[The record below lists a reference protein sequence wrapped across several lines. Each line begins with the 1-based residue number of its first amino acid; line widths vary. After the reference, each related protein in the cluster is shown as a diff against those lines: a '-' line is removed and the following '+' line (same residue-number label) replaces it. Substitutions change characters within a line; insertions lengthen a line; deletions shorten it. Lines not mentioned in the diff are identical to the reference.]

1 MTSAPVHLT
10 GPAEDTRRAYGPTL
24 NALREAVG
32 RSADLWRQ
40 IDKPDAPAP
49 GLSWTAAETAA
60 HVVGDLRDYTQA
72 LTRHANGYMTH
83 ANRPMESPS
92 RLSAKV
98 NARHL
103 EEVPERSLHRLAD
116 MLELAADTYLNTAAA
131 ADLTAE
137 IATPN
142 GLVIG
147 PSTMAALLLG
157 EQLVHGLDIARTARI
172 SWTITAADALLVFPG
187 ALTVMPQYLRPR
199 RAAGLHI
206 SFELRMRGGPGY
218 RMAVDDGSSGHHRGA
233 RKGRLCHHRGSGRLP
248 AAGLRQDLAAV
259 ARAAWAAA
267 ARRTQ
272 AVAGDE
278 VREAALQPLARTV
291 GAMTADERSR
301 EEPTS
306 VVIVGSGFT
315 GFDAPVIWP
324 ESSVDTKKTLHPST
338 SRSSRQSTTCCTHR
352 CCPTWQAG
360 WSTPDSSPYR
370 WPTRCEAYRLFA
382 AGSTASTSTATP
394 SPSPTPKN
402 AYAAC
407 LGIAWS

>member
-60 HVVGDLRDYTQA
+60 HVVGGLRDYTQA
-72 LTRHANGYMTH
+72 LRRHANGYMTH

-116 MLELAADTYLNTAAA
+116 MLEFAADTYLNTAAA

-172 SWTITAADALLVFPG
+172 PWTITAADALLVFPG

-218 RMAVDDGSSGHHRGA
+218 RMAVDDGT
-233 RKGRLCHHRGSGRLP
+233 
-248 AAGLRQDLAAV
+248 AV
-259 ARAAWAAA
+259 ITA
-267 ARRTQ
+267 AREK
-272 AVAGDE
+272 ADCVI
-278 VREAALQPLARTV
+278 
-291 GAMTADERSR
+291 TAD
-301 EEPTS
+301 
-306 VVIVGSGFT
+306 
-315 GFDAPVIWP
+315 PVAFLLLGYGRISQLSPVLRGQLRPGGRKPWLAM
-324 ESSVDTKKTLHPST
+324 KFGTLL
-338 SRSSRQSTTCCTHR
+338 
-352 CCPTWQAG
+352 
-360 WSTPDSSPYR
+360 SSP
-370 WPTRCEAYRLFA
+370 
-382 AGSTASTSTATP
+382 
-394 SPSPTPKN
+394 
-402 AYAAC
+402 
-407 LGIAWS
+407 